1 MQGFVANPLQNPAVL
16 PEDFAMRVGRDSR
29 VLPLF
34 EELFPFG
41 GQLEE
46 DNRWLRIA
54 KLIPWR
60 ELERECN
67 THFSHLDRPPL
78 PLSTV

>member
-1 MQGFVANPLQNPAVL
+1 VQGFAQAPLQNPAVL
-16 PEDFAMRVGRDSR
+16 PGDFAMRVGRDGR

-34 EELFPFG
+34 KELFPFG

-46 DNRWLRIA
+46 DNRWMRIA

-67 THFSHLDRPPL
+67 THFSHLGRPPL